1 MLLSATCVVKVKIA
15 GMRSYFVLKEQ
26 RKRKNYLTFS
36 FLQSISVYKVLR
48 TGDENVSDQ
57 IV

>member
-1 MLLSATCVVKVKIA
+1 MLFSATCVVKVKIA